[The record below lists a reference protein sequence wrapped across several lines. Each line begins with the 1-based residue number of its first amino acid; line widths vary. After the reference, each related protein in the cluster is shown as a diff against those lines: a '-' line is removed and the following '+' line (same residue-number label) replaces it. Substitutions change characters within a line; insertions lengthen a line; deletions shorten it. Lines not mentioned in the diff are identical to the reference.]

1 MNDLITTER
10 LQRAC
15 VLAMDVRDAL
25 WLGAGPIQAMVET
38 VAMSLVVTSAFVL
51 LASIHVISGLTV
63 IPPLVLLNGPGCAL
77 WLTFRLRMRQD
88 RWWRNALADAAV
100 GLPVVVAL
108 AAIAGTGILLL
119 LPAPLSGQ
127 MTMARHIDPYGA
139 SPYLVA
145 MLIGLYIAYLVPR
158 SALRVWLY
166 WQRLGRKQLR
176 WALTNASLAAAALAA
191 VVFIAL
197 LATLLLTTSAR
208 NYASI
213 LLIVL
218 FLLFLTALGLAFM
231 APPSIA
237 FWYLYARGITGRLQS
252 LTSATGALRA
262 GDYSVRTP
270 VVGEDEIAQ
279 LQANFNA
286 MAADL
291 ERAMRD
297 LQAERDNVA
306 TLLRAR
312 RELVASV
319 SHELRTPV
327 ATVLGYLEST
337 RLHWDDTVDGAPP
350 PTLRHDLDVV
360 ERETVRLQSLI
371 EDLFALSRAEVG
383 RLELHV
389 APTDVAE
396 TTRHVVETVAPMA
409 WRGNRVEVVAYT
421 PPTNVGAPIA
431 LVDAN
436 RLQQILRNLLQNSV
450 RHTQPGGIV
459 AASVDA
465 LDDATITLQVSDTGE
480 GISPDDLP
488 HIWERF
494 YQATSAQGNGGAG
507 LGLAL
512 VKELTET
519 MGGSVAA
526 ESVPG
531 AGSRFT
537 ITLPRALVADSA
549 DDANGACPPQ
559 ASSPRHAM
567 PTSSVVD
574 AEALGAR

>member
-10 LQRAC
+10 LHRARAFAIH
-15 VLAMDVRDAL
+15 LRDAL
-25 WLGAGPIQAMVET
+25 WMGAGPIQAGIET
-38 VAMSLVVTSAFVL
+38 VALALLITAVLVL
-51 LASIHVISGLTV
+51 LVSTQAISTLEA
-63 IPPLVLLNGPGCAL
+63 IPPLILLDGPGCAL

-88 RWWRNALADAAV
+88 RWPLNVLADAAI
-100 GLPVVVAL
+100 GLPVIAAL
-108 AAIAGTGILLL
+108 EVIATAGLLL
-119 LPAPLSGQ
+119 MAPLNYQLSQ
-127 MTMARHIDPYGA
+127 LLALRVNLHGA
-139 SPYLVA
+139 YPYLFA

-166 WQRLGRKQLR
+166 WQQLGRKQLR
-176 WALTNASLAAAALAA
+176 WALTNASLTAAALAA
-191 VVFIAL
+191 VVFITL
-197 LATLLLTTSAR
+197 LATLLLTTSVR

-237 FWYLYARGITGRLQS
+237 FWYLFARGITNRLQT
-252 LTSATGALRA
+252 LTTATSALRA

-279 LQANFNA
+279 LQTNFNA
-286 MAADL
+286 MATDL

-337 RLHWDDTVDGAPP
+337 RLHWDDAADGTPP
-350 PTLRHDLDVV
+350 PTLRHDLEVV
-360 ERETVRLQSLI
+360 ERETVRLQLLI
-371 EDLFALSRAEVG
+371 DDLFALSRAEVG
-383 RLELHV
+383 RLELRL
-389 APTDVAE
+389 APTDVSE
-396 TTRHVVETVAPMA
+396 TTRHVVETMAPLA
-409 WRGNRVEVVAYT
+409 WRANRVEVVTYT
-421 PPTNVGAPIA
+421 PPTNVAAPIA

-436 RLQQILRNLLQNSV
+436 RLQQILRNLLQNGV

-465 LDDATITLQVSDTGE
+465 LDADTITLQVSDTGE

-488 HIWERF
+488 HIWDRF
-494 YQATSAQGNGGAG
+494 YQAASAQGNGGAG

-519 MGGSVAA
+519 MGGAVAA

-531 AGSRFT
+531 EGSRFT
-537 ITLPRALVADSA
+537 ITLPRVAAAVD
-549 DDANGACPPQ
+549 GAREPQ
-559 ASSPRHAM
+559 ASSPRHVA
-567 PTSSVVD
+567 PALPAVVG
-574 AEALGAR
+574 AETLGART

>member
-1 MNDLITTER
+1 MNNLITTER
-10 LQRAC
+10 LRRTRTIA
-15 VLAMDVRDAL
+15 LTTWNAL
-25 WLGAGPIQAMVET
+25 WMGAGPIQAGVET
-38 VAMSLVVTSAFVL
+38 VTLALIVTSALVL
-51 LASIHVISGLTV
+51 LASTHAISTLEA
-63 IPPLVLLNGPGCAL
+63 IPPMVLLDGPGCAL
-77 WLTFRLRMRQD
+77 WLTFRLRMRQN
-88 RWWRNALADAAV
+88 RWLLNWLADAAI
-100 GLPVVVAL
+100 GLPVIVAL
-108 AAIAGTGILLL
+108 EVIAAAGLLL
-119 LPAPLSGQ
+119 MAPLTYQLSQ
-127 MTMARHIDPYGA
+127 LLALRVELHGA
-139 SPYLVA
+139 YPYLIA
-145 MLIGLYIAYLVPR
+145 MLIGLYVAYLVPR
-158 SALRVWLY
+158 SALRVWLF

-176 WALTNASLAAAALAA
+176 WALTNASLTAAALAA
-191 VVFIAL
+191 VVFITL
-197 LATLLLTTSAR
+197 FATLLLTASGR
-208 NYASI
+208 NYASV
-213 LLIVL
+213 LFVVL

-237 FWYLYARGITGRLQS
+237 FWYLFARGITNRLQT

-337 RLHWDDTVDGAPP
+337 RLHWDDAVDGAPP

-360 ERETVRLQSLI
+360 ERETVRLQLLI
-371 EDLFALSRAEVG
+371 DDLFALSRAEVG
-383 RLELHV
+383 RLELHL

-396 TTRHVVETVAPMA
+396 TTRHVVETVAPLA
-409 WRGNRVEVVAYT
+409 WRANRVEVVAYT
-421 PPTNVGAPIA
+421 PPTNLAAPVA

-465 LDDATITLQVSDTGE
+465 LDADTITLQVSDTGE
-480 GISPDDLP
+480 GITPSDLP
-488 HIWERF
+488 HIWDRF
-494 YQATSAQGNGGAG
+494 YQGTSAQGAGGAG

-519 MGGSVAA
+519 MGGAVSVQ
-526 ESVPG
+526 SVPG
-531 AGSRFT
+531 EGSRFT
-537 ITLPRALVADSA
+537 ITLPRVVAPA
-549 DDANGACPPQ
+549 DGACESRT
-559 ASSPRHAM
+559 SSPRHVA
-567 PTSSVVD
+567 PAPPVAVD
-574 AEALGAR
+574 AEPLATR